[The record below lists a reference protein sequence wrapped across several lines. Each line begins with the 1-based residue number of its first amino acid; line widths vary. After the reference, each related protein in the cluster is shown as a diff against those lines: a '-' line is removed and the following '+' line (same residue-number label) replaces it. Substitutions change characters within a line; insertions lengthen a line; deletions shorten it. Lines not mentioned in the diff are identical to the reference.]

1 VLVNADSL
9 SAKDR
14 IVALTGG
21 TGFIGGSVLR
31 QLLRAGWRVRVLV
44 RDSASLSALPFSSA
58 VHCISGSLEDPHSLN
73 QLVHGAYAVVHCAGT
88 VRGITQAHF
97 DQANVDGVVR
107 LVRAASSQEVPPRF
121 LALSS
126 LAAREPHLSP
136 YAASKWQGECALA
149 AGADAMTWTVLRP
162 PPVYGP
168 GDRELL
174 PLFRWMGRG
183 FAPLAGSQEA
193 RFSLL
198 YVEDLAAAILQWLC
212 HPSSVMGL
220 FELHDGHP
228 GGYTWQDVIDT
239 VANLRSRQI
248 WSIPLPIASLRLLAK
263 LNVAAARLGRYAPML
278 TPGKVRELNHPDWV
292 CDNAPLNHAIGWK
305 PQITLEEGLHRTFG
319 WRTQLTPRIDFNR

>member
-1 VLVNADSL
+1 MLASADSL

-31 QLLRAGWRVRVLV
+31 HLLGAGWRVRVLV
-44 RDSASLSALPFSSA
+44 RASASFSVLPPSSA
-58 VHCISGSLEDPHSLN
+58 VHRISGSLEDPHSLN
-73 QLVHGAYAVVHCAGT
+73 QLVQGAYAVVHCAGT

-97 DQANVDGVVR
+97 GQANVAGVAR
-107 LVRAASSQEVPPRF
+107 LVRAASVQELPPRF

-136 YAASKWQGECALA
+136 YAASKWQGECVLA
-149 AGADAMTWTVLRP
+149 AGAGSMAWTVLRP

-168 GDRELL
+168 GDRALL

-183 FAPLAGSQEA
+183 FAPLAGPQEA

-198 YVEDLAAAILQWLC
+198 YVEDLAAAILQWLS
-212 HPSSVMGL
+212 HPPSIMGV

-228 GGYTWQDVIDT
+228 GGYTWQDVIAT
-239 VANLRSRQI
+239 VASLRSRQI
-248 WSIPLPIASLRLLAK
+248 WYIPLPIASLRLLAK

-292 CDNAPLNHAIGWK
+292 CDNAPLNRAIGWT
-305 PQITLEEGLHRTFG
+305 PQIALEEGLRRTFG
-319 WRTQLTPRIDFNR
+319 WGTQLTPRIDFNR